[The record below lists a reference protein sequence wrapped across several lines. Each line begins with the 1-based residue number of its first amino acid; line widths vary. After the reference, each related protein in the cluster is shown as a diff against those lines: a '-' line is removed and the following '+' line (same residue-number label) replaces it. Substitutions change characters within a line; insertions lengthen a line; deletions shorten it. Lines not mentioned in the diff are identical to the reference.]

1 MDYFSAYQQILE
13 VGYPLAYLTSYFVN
27 QNQNR
32 TRDNEIKD
40 LQRDLKKYYDSSKH
54 YELLCLKLKG
64 SNHPAQ
70 EFVKRQELEIRN
82 LTQVAHTRTLEI
94 NNLKQAAEQHSLEI
108 TTLKGAVSVLTET
121 KAQQL
126 LDIAQL
132 KETAAAQSRKIM
144 ELTETAAAQRRS
156 ITELTE
162 PVFHSVSTP
171 TKYDDYFTAE
181 FASLAGDIRQWVFRY
196 FRGGPDVQ
204 HQDLPLAAQKSMR
217 AVILG
222 YDAALATI
230 VSAKEIEAAVTQ
242 RLSRHI
248 FNRPYVFELCGS
260 SYPLIFDLIGGSS
273 MLHAVRGYCKE
284 L

>member
-1 MDYFSAYQQILE
+1 M
-13 VGYPLAYLTSYFVN
+13 
-27 QNQNR
+27 
-32 TRDNEIKD
+32 
-40 LQRDLKKYYDSSKH
+40 
-54 YELLCLKLKG
+54 
-64 SNHPAQ
+64 
-70 EFVKRQELEIRN
+70 
-82 LTQVAHTRTLEI
+82 RTLEI
-94 NNLKQAAEQHSLEI
+94 NNLKKTAEEQSLEI
-108 TTLKGAVSVLTET
+108 TILTGAVTVLTET
-121 KAQQL
+121 KTQQL

-132 KETAAAQSRKIM
+132 KETAAVQSRKIM
-144 ELTETAAAQRRS
+144 ELTETAAAQSRS

-162 PVFHSVSTP
+162 PIFHSISTP

-181 FASLAGDIRQWVFRY
+181 FASLASDIRQWVFRY

-204 HQDLPLAAQKSMR
+204 HQDLPLAAQKCMR

-222 YDAALATI
+222 YDASLGTT

-242 RLSRHI
+242 KLSQHI

-273 MLHAVRGYCKE
+273 MLHAVRGYCKK